1 MIKWSIMII
10 LFFLCLIIGY
20 YFSKK
25 YTNRLKFFKSIIL
38 LCQNLDIE
46 INYSRERLKKLISD
60 YDEKTKK
67 NLLGIDEEFLKYLD
81 NPKELKKEELF
92 KNASIL
98 KKEEQDLIFL
108 FFKNLGRS
116 DVENQTNELKN
127 FIAKFEEIKIKA
139 ENENK
144 KYGSLSLKLG
154 LITGLF
160 ILVILI

>member
-1 MIKWSIMII
+1 MIKWLIMII
-10 LFFLCLIIGY
+10 LFFLCILIGY
-20 YFSKK
+20 YFSQR
-25 YTNRLKFFKSIIL
+25 YVNRLKFFKSLIL

-46 INYSRERLKKLISD
+46 INYSRERLKKLINN

-67 NLLGIDEEFLKYLD
+67 NLLGIDQEFLKYLD

-92 KNASIL
+92 KNAGIL

-116 DVENQTNELKN
+116 DVENQTKELKN

-154 LITGLF
+154 LIIGLF